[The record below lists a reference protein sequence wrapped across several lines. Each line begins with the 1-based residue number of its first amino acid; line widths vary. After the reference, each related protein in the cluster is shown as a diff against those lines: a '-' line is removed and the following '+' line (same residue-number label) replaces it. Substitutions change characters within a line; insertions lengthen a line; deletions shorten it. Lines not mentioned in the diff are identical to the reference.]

1 LVAFE
6 PSVAGQAVVV
16 GTDGAG
22 RIRADGGISV
32 ADKKTPPAGTEGV
45 FALRKILLRRWR
57 AGERRC
63 QVDRDR
69 QGSRSRN
76 ARVNV
81 EVEVMER
88 GVVGRVVCHASC
100 QRDNVAVGQSEAM
113 KVLRD
118 RPNRCRRRSG

>member
-1 LVAFE
+1 LVAFD

-16 GTDGAG
+16 GTDVNKEG
-22 RIRADGGISV
+22 RVELRRTV
-32 ADKKTPPAGTEGV
+32 ACQSQT
-45 FALRKILLRRWR
+45 RKHPRLGPRVLSHFGKMALRRWR
-57 AGERRC
+57 AGERRR

-81 EVEVMER
+81 EVEFMER
-88 GVVGRVVCHASC
+88 GVVGRVVRHASC
-100 QRDNVAVGQSEAM
+100 QRDNVAVRQSEAM

-118 RPNRCRRRSG
+118 RPNR